1 MILVVVKDST
11 NNILSFIYK
20 TPQELPRVT
29 MTQPLMQES
38 PKHIMDATPQM
49 SILLLFFTT
58 EPGHSRTI
66 QATVSKIIQDL
77 IWRMKIQLVTSSN
90 VLVRH
95 SISRNSHSIILGR
108 AGKEVQVFLR
118 WITYFNEKWLSWWHL
133 FYSLVNGLQ
142 NRNLQLMNHI
152 DERSSDV
159 EDNFDE

>member
-11 NNILSFIYK
+11 INILSFIYK

-66 QATVSKIIQDL
+66 QAGHCFENHTGSHLEDEDTVSYII
-77 IWRMKIQLVTSSN
+77 
-90 VLVRH
+90 
-95 SISRNSHSIILGR
+95 
-108 AGKEVQVFLR
+108 
-118 WITYFNEKWLSWWHL
+118 
-133 FYSLVNGLQ
+133 
-142 NRNLQLMNHI
+142 
-152 DERSSDV
+152 
-159 EDNFDE
+159 

>member
-11 NNILSFIYK
+11 INILSFIYK
-20 TPQELPRVT
+20 TPQELPRVR

-95 SISRNSHSIILGR
+95 SISRNSHSIIR
-108 AGKEVQVFLR
+108 SCRK
-118 WITYFNEKWLSWWHL
+118 
-133 FYSLVNGLQ
+133 
-142 NRNLQLMNHI
+142 
-152 DERSSDV
+152 RSSSLSAMNNLLQREMAV
-159 EDNFDE
+159 LMTSFLLAC